1 MLLQLLL
8 ELLLL
13 LLLLRG
19 ELVLRLLGVGQLLL
33 VVLLRLR
40 VLMLVLL
47 RVRVLML
54 VLLRVR
60 VSGCSRGQHGVGSG
74 GGTGRS
80 AAPQHALQGGMRVS
94 LPVRTVCS
102 QATSQHSWRAPAH
115 SRTGSLMET
124 LASPALLSALPRLPP
139 TSTTPSGADVMLAA
153 ARLGARGCTWW
164 GGL

>member
-8 ELLLL
+8 ELLL

-33 VVLLRLR
+33 VVLLRL
-40 VLMLVLL
+40 
-47 RVRVLML
+47 RVLML

-94 LPVRTVCS
+94 LLVRTVCS

>member
-1 MLLQLLL
+1 MLQLLL

-13 LLLLRG
+13 LLRG
-19 ELVLRLLGVGQLLL
+19 KLVLRLLGVGQLLL

-47 RVRVLML
+47 RVRVP
-54 VLLRVR
+54 
-60 VSGCSRGQHGVGSG
+60 GCSRGQHGVGSG

-124 LASPALLSALPRLPP
+124 LASPALPSALPRLPP

-153 ARLGARGCTWW
+153 ATLGGRGCTWW
-164 GGL
+164 WGL